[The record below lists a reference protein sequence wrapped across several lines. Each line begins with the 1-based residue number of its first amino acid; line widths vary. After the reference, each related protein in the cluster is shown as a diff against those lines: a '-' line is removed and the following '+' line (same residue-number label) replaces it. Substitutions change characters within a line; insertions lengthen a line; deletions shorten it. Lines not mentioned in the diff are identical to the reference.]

1 MTVRI
6 RWWPVLVVA
15 VLLPLGCSFSHSS
28 KSSSNS
34 SASSSGSS
42 SASSEGSESRYKKDV
57 RDYTAAWAKSGG
69 QLDAF
74 QKKLGELAKQY
85 GITNWE
91 DNEITYRAIGE
102 GLGKARVSKV
112 QFEAYRDALG
122 RSDPSKIKA
131 IEKGYQSEKD

>member
-1 MTVRI
+1 MTFRI
-6 RWWPVLVVA
+6 RWWAVLVVA
-15 VLLPLGCSFSHSS
+15 VLLPLGCSFSYSS

-34 SASSSGSS
+34 SASS
-42 SASSEGSESRYKKDV
+42 SASSEGSESRYKRDV

-69 QLDAF
+69 QVDVF
-74 QKKLGELAKQY
+74 QKKLGELAKEY

-112 QFEAYRDALG
+112 QFETYRDALG

-131 IEKGYQSEKD
+131 IENGYKSEKD